1 MRRGK
6 KAVSEIVAA
15 MMLISIT
22 VAATF
27 VIYVYSSNLLGS
39 LTGAQ
44 PQSGQYSNQITLEYY
59 DWTNTGSSGSL
70 CNLNRAT
77 PDCTKLKLT
86 IRNVGSGLA
95 NIAAYYVSGTQITI
109 GGVGSA
115 PPICSGTATS
125 YVATTTIT
133 TGTVA
138 SKITYLP
145 LVLPQGS
152 CTVTLTMPTTGLT
165 ITPGVAYT
173 VKIATSNGGV
183 FVYSCVAGQRTG
195 SY

>member
-1 MRRGK
+1 
-6 KAVSEIVAA
+6 

-44 PQSGQYSNQITLEYY
+44 PPSGQYSNQITLEYY
-59 DWTNTGSSGSL
+59 DWTTSP
-70 CNLNRAT
+70 C
-77 PDCTKLKLT
+77 CTKLKLT

-95 NIAAYYVSGTQITI
+95 NIAAYYVSGTQITSSNVLSI
-109 GGVGSA
+109 CTSVSA
-115 PPICSGTATS
+115 TFTM
-125 YVATTTIT
+125 TTTA
-133 TGTVA
+133 GN
-138 SKITYLP
+138 TYTLTQG
-145 LVLPQGS
+145 LLLPQAS

-165 ITPGVAYT
+165 ITPGVAYS

-183 FVYSCVAGQRTG
+183 FAYSCVAGQRTG